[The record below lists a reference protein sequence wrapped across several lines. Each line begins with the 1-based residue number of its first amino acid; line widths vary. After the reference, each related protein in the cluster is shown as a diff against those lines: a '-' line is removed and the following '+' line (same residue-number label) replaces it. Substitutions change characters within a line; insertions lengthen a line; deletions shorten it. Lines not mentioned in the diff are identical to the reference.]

1 MPELIKSPESKQ
13 DEEERDEKG
22 SGKSM
27 TNILKSEFYKLKQS
41 KAFYICTA
49 ACAAL
54 ALFIAFEI
62 QHETAQAVL
71 HPQDPEL
78 TSFLAMRPHLG
89 GAWFIG
95 QSFSQGMLSLICAVF
110 VSIFV
115 AVEFNFGTMK
125 NIVSKGFNRIQIYI
139 AKFIA
144 SAAASLVMLI
154 VFMVVAGIAGTVLW
168 GFNPNGAANVGN
180 LLPLFFTQALLI
192 VAFTAVFV
200 FVAMTLRSNGASIAV
215 NISAVV
221 LFDVLLQAANLLIG
235 NSVTLSNYWIAGNI
249 SKLATLSP
257 TGPDVT
263 RGVIVAVVY
272 SIAAI
277 LAGGTLFKKQDI
289 K

>member
-1 MPELIKSPESKQ
+1 MPDLIKSLELKQ
-13 DEEERDEKG
+13 DDEEKG
-22 SGKSM
+22 QGIAMS
-27 TNILKSEFYKLKQS
+27 NILKSEFYKLKKS
-41 KAFYICTA
+41 KAFYICIA

-54 ALFIAFEI
+54 AVFIAFEI

-71 HPQDPEL
+71 RPQDPEL
-78 TSFLAMRPHLG
+78 ASFLAMRPHLG

-125 NIVSKGFNRIQIYI
+125 NIVSKGFNRVQVYI

-144 SAAASLVMLI
+144 SSAAALVMLV

-168 GFNPNGAANVGN
+168 GFNPSGATNVGN
-180 LLPLFFTQALLI
+180 LIPLFFTQALLI
-192 VAFTAVFV
+192 IAFTAVFV
-200 FVAMTLRSNGASIAV
+200 FVAMSLRSNGASIAV

-235 NSVTLSNYWIAGNI
+235 NSVTLSDYWIAGNI

-257 TGPDVT
+257 TAPDVT
-263 RGVIVAVVY
+263 RGIIAAVVY
-272 SIAAI
+272 TIAAL
-277 LAGGTLFKKQDI
+277 LAGSTLFKKQDI